1 MGQVFKVSGHDD
13 GRRLDKIIRK
23 KWPDLPLA
31 AMMRAFRKGL
41 VRVDGRRVECSSRVG
56 EGNSVT
62 VPWDDAA
69 VETPKPSLSRL
80 RGSSST
86 IDIIYADNDICIV
99 NKPWNLLS
107 QPDLK
112 GGESVISRVMT
123 TLGWKDTSFFPT
135 PVHRLDRNTSGAMA
149 LALNGVVLRMLH
161 EAWRKE
167 NVQKAYLAL
176 VIGETPGEGEVDSPL
191 LKSGE
196 DNIVGIDASRGRKA
210 LTRFRKISGDSSIS
224 LLLVELLTGRPHQAR
239 VHLASIGHPLI
250 GDIKYGDRKANAEWR
265 LLGVQRPMLH
275 SRSLEF
281 RNLRRPGPPLREEV
295 SRDPPSR
302 FHGSPLRKGLAFIR
316 SRGIMSALFWRKK
329 LHGGI
334 GYERG

>member
-69 VETPKPSLSRL
+69 IETPKPFLSRL

-112 GGESVISRVMT
+112 GGESVISRVMS

-149 LALNGVVLRMLH
+149 LALNGMALRMLH

-167 NVQKAYLAL
+167 NVQKTYLAL

-191 LKSGE
+191 LKAGE

-210 LTRFRKISGDSSIS
+210 LTRFRKISGDSSVS

-281 RNLRRPGPPLREEV
+281 RNLSAALGHLSGKKYLAVPPADFMGVL
-295 SRDPPSR
+295 S
-302 FHGSPLRKGLAFIR
+302 GKGWRLYG
-316 SRGIMSALFWRKK
+316 RGV
-329 LHGGI
+329 
-334 GYERG
+334 